1 MGLSSFKLQL
11 LLHMGITTEGKD
23 FFVMSQN
30 NIKALHKN
38 LTIKDGIGLVGGD
51 VNWNSIGFVC

>member
-1 MGLSSFKLQL
+1 
-11 LLHMGITTEGKD
+11 MGITTEGKD